1 MTRISDLLS
10 TGRTYSFEF
19 FPPKS
24 DEAQQTLIHVIAE
37 LEALKPSFV
46 SVTYGAGG
54 STRQRTQELV
64 SWIRRET
71 GITPMAHLTCQG
83 HTRHEIA
90 AILDIYAQDGIENI
104 LALGGDPPR
113 QDSDIQPTSDYQYAS
128 ELLDDVLLG
137 GRFSAG
143 VAAHPEIHPRS
154 PDRATDRRYLAEK
167 LRRADFAITQFFFD
181 VEVYVRLCEEL
192 HALGVDKP
200 VLPGIMPVTNKAQI
214 TTMAKMSG
222 AAFPQWLADQLDDV
236 DDPDEV
242 RKIGVEAAT
251 ELSQALLDAGAPGL
265 HFYTLNRSTA
275 SREIYANLGLFG
287 RK

>member
-1 MTRISDLLS
+1 
-10 TGRTYSFEF
+10 
-19 FPPKS
+19 
-24 DEAQQTLIHVIAE
+24 
-37 LEALKPSFV
+37 
-46 SVTYGAGG
+46 
-54 STRQRTQELV
+54 
-64 SWIRRET
+64 
-71 GITPMAHLTCQG
+71 MAHLTCQG
-83 HTRHEIA
+83 HTRHEIGT
-90 AILDIYAQDGIENI
+90 ILDSYAQDGIENI

-113 QDSDIQPTSDYQYAS
+113 EDSDIQPISDYQYAS
-128 ELLDDVLLG
+128 ELLDDVLVG

-167 LRRADFAITQFFFD
+167 LRRADFAITQFFFE

-192 HALGVDKP
+192 RELGVDKP
-200 VLPGIMPVTNKAQI
+200 VLPGIMPVTNKSQI

-236 DDPDEV
+236 EDPDEI